1 MLAEAMTFF
10 QVIAKK
16 KKHKNSRFIKY
27 MKTNE
32 ATWVFVF

>member
-16 KKHKNSRFIKY
+16 KKKNSRFIKY
-27 MKTNE
+27 LKTNE